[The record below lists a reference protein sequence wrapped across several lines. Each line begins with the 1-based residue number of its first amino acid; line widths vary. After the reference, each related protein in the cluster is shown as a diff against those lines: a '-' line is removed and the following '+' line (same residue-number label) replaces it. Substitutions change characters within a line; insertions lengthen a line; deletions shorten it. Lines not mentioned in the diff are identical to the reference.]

1 VEPKGQLTGL
11 NPINKFIWDT
21 LMNFKHL
28 GLLRGQIIMA
38 LNIYF
43 DLSVFHRNIAIEWD

>member
-1 VEPKGQLTGL
+1 VELKGKVTG
-11 NPINKFIWDT
+11 PTAINKFMWYT

-28 GLLRGQIIMA
+28 GLLRGQIIMD